1 MNEKIRGTE
10 VRLISA
16 AGEQVGIVPLDA
28 AKSMSKEAGLDLVEV
43 AKEASPPVCR
53 IMDYGKYKYELKKR
67 LHDAR
72 KKTHQTRTKEIR
84 LRPKTEEHDFQYKV
98 GHAKEFLGHNHKVIV
113 NLLFRGR
120 EMQFQTQ
127 GRDLLVRFAQALDE
141 HAKVEQMPRI
151 EGRRMTL
158 LLAPIAIK

>member
-1 MNEKIRGTE
+1 
-10 VRLISA
+10 
-16 AGEQVGIVPLDA
+16 VGIVPLDA

>member
-1 MNEKIRGTE
+1 MARE
-10 VRLISA
+10 A
-16 AGEQVGIVPLDA
+16 A
-28 AKSMSKEAGLDLVEV
+28 LDLVEV

-53 IMDYGKYKYELKKR
+53 IMDYGKYKYEQKKR
-67 LHDAR
+67 QHDAR

-84 LRPKTEEHDFQYKV
+84 LRPKTDEHDFQYKV

-120 EMQFQTQ
+120 EMQFQAQ
-127 GRDLLVRFAQALDE
+127 GRDLLVRFAEELGE

>member
-1 MNEKIRGTE
+1 M
-10 VRLISA
+10 
-16 AGEQVGIVPLDA
+16 GIVPLDA